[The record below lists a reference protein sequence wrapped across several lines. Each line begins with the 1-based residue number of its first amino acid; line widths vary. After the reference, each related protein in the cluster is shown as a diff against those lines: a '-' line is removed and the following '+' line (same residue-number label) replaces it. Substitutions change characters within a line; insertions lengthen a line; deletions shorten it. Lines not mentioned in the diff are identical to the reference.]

1 MTYMFLVKTSTTP
14 GAGMFQARLQA
25 PDAWQALQM
34 ARAQY
39 GTLLLS
45 ESATPIHESDANYN
59 E

>member
-1 MTYMFLVKTSTTP
+1 MFLVKTSTTP

-34 ARAQY
+34 ARALY
-39 GTLLLS
+39 GVLLLS